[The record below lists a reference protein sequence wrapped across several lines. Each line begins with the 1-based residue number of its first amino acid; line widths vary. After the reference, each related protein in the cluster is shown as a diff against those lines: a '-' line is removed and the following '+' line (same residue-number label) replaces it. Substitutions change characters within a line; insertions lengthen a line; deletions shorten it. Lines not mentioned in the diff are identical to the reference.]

1 MRSIEL
7 YQIEIDVIGSM
18 LINGDMTV
26 ALLSDLH
33 SQDFRFEKNRTIY
46 KAMKQLQHY
55 GKFETT
61 DLLTNEEKGK
71 QNMDIINLMDGCLMT
86 NIDVKC
92 RWLLKQ
98 SHNLHIGNVQSHR
111 LRVNTG

>member
-1 MRSIEL
+1 MRANEL

-18 LINGDMTV
+18 LVNGDMTI

-33 SQDFRFEKNRTIY
+33 YQDFSFEKNRAIY

-61 DLLTNEEKGK
+61 DLLVDEEKGK
-71 QNMDIINLMDGCLMT
+71 QNMDIINLMEGCLMT

-92 RWLLKQ
+92 QWLLE
-98 SHNLHIGNVQSHR
+98 LII
-111 LRVNTG
+111 

>member
-1 MRSIEL
+1 MRSNEL

-33 SQDFRFEKNRTIY
+33 SQDFRFKKNRTIY

-55 GKFETT
+55 VKFETT
-61 DLLTNEEKGK
+61 DLLTDEEKGK
-71 QNMDIINLMDGCLMT
+71 QNMDIINMMDGCLMT

-92 RWLLKQ
+92 RWLLEQ
-98 SHNLHIGNVQSHR
+98 SHKRCL
-111 LRVNTG
+111 